1 MKEIIGDPADSEN
14 FRVGLDLQYANR
26 SSIEGKS
33 LMPDEKAETGEQK
46 LKKDSKKPVEEKY
59 VLRLYVAGTDRKS
72 SKAIANL
79 RRVCEE
85 HLAGRYELK
94 IIDIKEKGTLAR
106 DEQIV
111 AVPVLIKQIPEP
123 LRKLIGDMSDK
134 DKVLL
139 GMDLQPKKK
148 D

>member
-1 MKEIIGDPADSEN
+1 
-14 FRVGLDLQYANR
+14 
-26 SSIEGKS
+26 
-33 LMPDEKAETGEQK
+33 MPGEKVETGEQK
-46 LKKDSKKPVEEKY
+46 LEKDSKKPGEEKY

-123 LRKLIGDMSDK
+123 LRRLIGDMSDNE
-134 DKVLL
+134 KVLL

>member
-1 MKEIIGDPADSEN
+1 
-14 FRVGLDLQYANR
+14 
-26 SSIEGKS
+26 
-33 LMPDEKAETGEQK
+33 MPQKKVEPGEQK
-46 LKKDSKKPVEEKY
+46 FEKDSSKAGGEKY
-59 VLRLYVAGTDRKS
+59 LLRLYVVGTKRKS

-85 HLAGRYELK
+85 HLAGRYTLEV
-94 IIDIKEKGTLAR
+94 IDIQEQPTLAR

-111 AVPVLIKQIPEP
+111 ATPTLIKQLPEP

-134 DKVLL
+134 EKVLL
-139 GMDLQPKKK
+139 GMDLRPKRQ